1 MNIWIPPTWLTI
13 QPKIRERK
21 KKFKVSIKEW
31 DEIAGKWVETN
42 VLEGKVT
49 YDEIDEIIDL
59 LKERY
64 NLKLKSVI

>member
-1 MNIWIPPTWLTI
+1 MDYFIPLTWLTVS
-13 QPKIRERK
+13 PKGKERR

-31 DEIAGKWVETN
+31 DERAGKWVETDI
-42 VLEGKVT
+42 LEGKVT
-49 YDEIDEIIDL
+49 YDEVDEIIDL